1 MNALRVR
8 DAFVLV
14 VFRFSATAGSAAR
27 YMSVA
32 SGAIAVSN
40 ARTTMKRGD
49 SPKEVLTDFEDICL
63 SFFFLCDARATAPVA
78 LQNVDAAV
86 PDPGMSLRRLEA

>member
-1 MNALRVR
+1 MNALNVS

-14 VFRFSATAGSAAR
+14 VFRFSATEGSAAR

-32 SGAIAVSN
+32 SGAIAVSS

-49 SPKEVLTDFEDICL
+49 SPKEVLIDFEDISL
-63 SFFFLCDARATAPVA
+63 SFSFCVMRV
-78 LQNVDAAV
+78 Q
-86 PDPGMSLRRLEA
+86 RRLRLYKTWMRWYRPGG

>member
-1 MNALRVR
+1 MPSMNELRVR

-14 VFRFSATAGSAAR
+14 VFRSSATAGSAAR

-49 SPKEVLTDFEDICL
+49 SPKEVLIDFEDISL
-63 SFFFLCDARATAPVA
+63 SFSFCVTHVQR
-78 LQNVDAAV
+78 
-86 PDPGMSLRRLEA
+86 SLRL

>member
-1 MNALRVR
+1 MNALRVNE
-8 DAFVLV
+8 AFVLV

-40 ARTTMKRGD
+40 AKTTMKRGD
-49 SPKEVLTDFEDICL
+49 SPKEVLIDFEDICL
-63 SFFFLCDARATAPVA
+63 SFSFCVIRV
-78 LQNVDAAV
+78 Q
-86 PDPGMSLRRLEA
+86 RRLRLYTTWMRRYRPWE